1 MSNRLSAG
9 ASVPQFHA
17 TASDG
22 RAISSDALLGKAYV
36 LMFYP
41 AVESPG
47 CTLQACQLRD
57 AYADVA
63 DLGFEVFGISR
74 DTAAEQEA
82 FTKHHRLSYPMLSD
96 ADGKL
101 HASFGIGRWTHPFAI
116 LSGGRSR
123 STFVIDKDG
132 KILAAWYGVQSVGH
146 ATKLVSFLRKSL

>member
-1 MSNRLSAG
+1 MSKRLPAG
-9 ASVPQFHA
+9 SNVPTFTA

-22 RAISSDALLGKAYV
+22 RAISSDSLVGKAYV

-57 AYADVA
+57 AYADVS
-63 DLGFEVFGISR
+63 DLGVEVFGISR
-74 DTAAEQEA
+74 DTAAQQA
-82 FTKHHRLSYPMLSD
+82 DFVKHHRLSYPMLSD
-96 ADGKL
+96 ANGKL
-101 HASFGIGRWTHPFAI
+101 HAAFGISRWTHPFAI

-123 STFVIDKDG
+123 STFVIDKNG

-146 ATKLVSFLRKSL
+146 ATRLLSFLRKSL